1 MKLYVFV
8 RSDLS
13 RSQQAVQAGHAVAS
27 WCRREARRCSGT
39 GTDWLWGTED
49 VLGGSTLVYLRT
61 TPEFLESFLSDERAV
76 PFREPDMA
84 NEVTAVAILAP
95 PGSFPG
101 FRLV

>member
-8 RSDLS
+8 RSDMS
-13 RSQQAVQAGHAVAS
+13 RSQMAVQAGHAVAS
-27 WCRREARRCSGT
+27 WCRREAHRCPD
-39 GTDWLWGTED
+39 TDWSWGNGD
-49 VLGGSTLVYLRT
+49 ILGGSTLVYLRA
-61 TPEFLESFLSDERAV
+61 TPEILESFLTDERAV